1 MRHFQ
6 IRKVDEPITIA
17 RLPGCLE
24 PSAAKLGPVTDPGAP
39 HRVSPLF
46 GAARLTEATTPITSS
61 AKKKLNTA
69 SAAISDAIGL

>member
-1 MRHFQ
+1 MRHFP
-6 IRKVDEPITIA
+6 IRKVGEPIAIA
-17 RLPGCLE
+17 RLPGGLE
-24 PSAAKLGPVTDPGAP
+24 PPTATLGSVTDSSPP
-39 HRVSPLF
+39 HRVSPLL

>member
-1 MRHFQ
+1 MRHFL
-6 IRKVDEPITIA
+6 IRKVGEPIAIA
-17 RLPGCLE
+17 GLSGGLE
-24 PSAAKLGPVTDPGAP
+24 PPTAKLGSVTDPGAP

-61 AKKKLNTA
+61 AKKELNTA